1 MRIKQIYILVFEA
14 FLFLSVSNAVAQF
27 SVGAELGLPISN
39 FSNQASPGFGASVR
53 YEASLLDNLNWTG
66 SAGFVSFAGKAYLG
80 GAFGNVSVIPLV
92 GGLKYYFG
100 EANNGLYAA
109 ADLGLNIIHYS
120 VAYPNQGNG
129 LGVTFASA
137 SATRFGFAPGV
148 GYRLGHWDFTGR
160 FNLMPDFTY
169 FGLRAAYVFG
179 GKLEN

>member
-1 MRIKQIYILVFEA
+1 MRIKQIYTLVFGA
-14 FLFLSVSNAVAQF
+14 FLFLSVSDAVAQF

-109 ADLGLNIIHYS
+109 ADLGLNIIHYC
-120 VAYPNQGNG
+120 VAYPTRVMDSVSHSLLPVLPVLDSPPALVIAWDIGILPAG
-129 LGVTFASA
+129 LT
-137 SATRFGFAPGV
+137 
-148 GYRLGHWDFTGR
+148 
-160 FNLMPDFTY
+160 
-169 FGLRAAYVFG
+169 
-179 GKLEN
+179 